1 MSTYSGAGVGL
12 TVPASVALAGEN
24 SCSRDWHQVASCE
37 WTIIVVSAF
46 NILQQP
52 RQQVMPE
59 FKSVWGTRFSML
71 DCHLV
76 EGVWYKY
83 DWDTGSSVLL

>member
-12 TVPASVALAGEN
+12 TIPASVTLAGEN
-24 SCSRDWHQVASCE
+24 SCSRGWHQVASCE

-59 FKSVWGTRFSML
+59 LKKKHCCTRGSVFRYGGAR
-71 DCHLV
+71 
-76 EGVWYKY
+76 
-83 DWDTGSSVLL
+83 

>member
-12 TVPASVALAGEN
+12 TIPASVALAGES
-24 SCSRDWHQVASCE
+24 SCSRDWHQVASCK

-52 RQQVMPE
+52 RQQVVLE
-59 FKSVWGTRFSML
+59 LKKKHCCTRGSVFRYGGAR
-71 DCHLV
+71 
-76 EGVWYKY
+76 
-83 DWDTGSSVLL
+83 

>member
-12 TVPASVALAGEN
+12 TPPASDVLAGEN

-52 RQQVMPE
+52 RQ
-59 FKSVWGTRFSML
+59 
-71 DCHLV
+71 
-76 EGVWYKY
+76 
-83 DWDTGSSVLL
+83 